1 MNLLKL
7 VIAAL
12 FVSLFFVLSTTPF
25 VGCTKTETEIIH
37 DTTTVIQKDTVTVV
51 DSIIDLNYGLIAYYN
66 FNNGS
71 LNDGSGYGNNITF
84 SNATPASD
92 RNGVA
97 NNAYSF
103 NGTNSYMRVPNSPSL
118 NPRNITIIAIFKP
131 KGYYLGQCHGNQILG
146 KGTPDGQVGEYGLR
160 FCDFD
165 NPLNCSTPADTNHET
180 LSAYV
185 TQAGGKANA
194 PLITTGQWYRVIFTY
209 DGIVANVYF
218 DGQLKQTWNA
228 GPLSFSPNGGDLFI
242 GRHEDGTDQYPYWF
256 NGVIDEIRIY
266 NRALPPQAIQ
276 ELSQ

>member
-1 MNLLKL
+1 M
-7 VIAAL
+7 
-12 FVSLFFVLSTTPF
+12 
-25 VGCTKTETEIIH
+25 
-37 DTTTVIQKDTVTVV
+37 
-51 DSIIDLNYGLIAYYN
+51 
-66 FNNGS
+66 
-71 LNDGSGYGNNITF
+71 
-84 SNATPASD
+84 
-92 RNGVA
+92 
-97 NNAYSF
+97 
-103 NGTNSYMRVPNSPSL
+103 
-118 NPRNITIIAIFKP
+118 AIFKP
-131 KGYYLGQCHGNQILG
+131 NGYYLGQCHGNQILG